1 MDYSGEGAGV
11 YAEAKGEYTKQLCQ
25 YLTPALQKFFLNLLD
40 TAKEREPDPKKLL
53 LSFQILL
60 EGISEWNNDKLQRET
75 QNLAMS
81 TQCDYLEELLTAVF
95 VAHTKVLSSIRLTN
109 KQRKLQIT
117 IPKLEHFLHKTLIE
131 CARLLWT
138 NTFLFSTMG
147 TSMERQKNM
156 RQIEALII
164 DGILQGIRAMLPVK
178 SILRE
183 YLSNDDTDTEAEDDD
198 EDDDEEDEEDEEEKE
213 EEVGPKPDTTVPVS
227 DSGPTANPVVD
238 FAPTIS
244 EASGPATPAE
254 PTGPAPIIFE
264 APRPAQ
270 PVKITEVS
278 RRDSITEFDPS
289 KYDVSTDFVSVS
301 KLAESAKPSEQTLKS
316 PVEQQLQDIP
326 TIHLEEPA
334 HVKFSNVDTVFSDT
348 VINESGYDNKNQLIS
363 DEIDTDI
370 FEFEEL

>member
-138 NTFLFSTMG
+138 NTFLFSIMG

-164 DGILQGIRAMLPVK
+164 DGILQGIRVMLPVK

-183 YLSNDDTDTEAEDDD
+183 YLSTDDTDTEAE
-198 EDDDEEDEEDEEEKE
+198 EEDEEDDEEEDE
-213 EEVGPKPDTTVPVS
+213 EEEEESKNESAPV
-227 DSGPTANPVVD
+227 T
-238 FAPTIS
+238 
-244 EASGPATPAE
+244 E
-254 PTGPAPIIFE
+254 PTVTPVITPAPILFE
-264 APRPAQ
+264 AVSEAPVPDS
-270 PVKITEVS
+270 PVKITEMV
-278 RRDSITEFDPS
+278 RRDSISDFDPS
-289 KYDVSTDFVSVS
+289 KYDISTDFVSVN
-301 KLAESAKPSEQTLKS
+301 KLTGPVKSAEQSPKS

-326 TIHLEEPA
+326 TIHLDQPA
-334 HVKFSNVDTVFSDT
+334 HVKFSNVDTVISATTIQETESD
-348 VINESGYDNKNQLIS
+348 KNQIIS
-363 DEIDTDI
+363 DSIDTDM
-370 FEFEEL
+370 FDFEEL

>member
-1 MDYSGEGAGV
+1 MEYSGEGAGV

-25 YLTPALQKFFLNLLD
+25 YLTPALHKFFLNLLD

-53 LSFQILL
+53 LSFQVLL

-138 NTFLFSTMG
+138 NTFLFTLNG

-156 RQIEALII
+156 RHIETLII
-164 DGILQGIRAMLPVK
+164 DGILQGIRVMLPVK

-183 YLSNDDTDTEAEDDD
+183 YLSTDDTDTEADPDDDDDD
-198 EDDDEEDEEDEEEKE
+198 EDDDDEEDDEET
-213 EEVGPKPDTTVPVS
+213 TTVSEATGPVS
-227 DSGPTANPVVD
+227 
-238 FAPTIS
+238 
-244 EASGPATPAE
+244 EA
-254 PTGPAPIIFE
+254 TGPISQATGPVSQATGPVSQATGPVSEVVNTNE
-264 APRPAQ
+264 APPI
-270 PVKITEVS
+270 KITELT
-278 RRDSITEFDPS
+278 RRDSITDFDPS
-289 KYDVSTDFVSVS
+289 KYDVFTEIPPDKSVIP
-301 KLAESAKPSEQTLKS
+301 AKSPKPVLNS
-316 PVEQQLQDIP
+316 PVESQLEDIP
-326 TIHLEEPA
+326 TIYLEQPS
-334 HVKFSNVDTVFSDT
+334 HVKFSNVDTVFSHTNTHDT
-348 VINESGYDNKNQLIS
+348 KLSEIIS
-363 DEIDTDI
+363 KEVDTDT
-370 FEFEEL
+370 FDFEEL